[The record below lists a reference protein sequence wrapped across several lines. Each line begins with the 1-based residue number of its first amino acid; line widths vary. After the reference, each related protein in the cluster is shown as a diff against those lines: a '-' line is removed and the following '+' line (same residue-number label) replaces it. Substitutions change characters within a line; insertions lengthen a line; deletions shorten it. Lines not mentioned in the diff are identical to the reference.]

1 MQEEHEVKAKR
12 SISGRILFNT
22 DLMMICLAVVFVVL
36 MTRSMKS
43 LTDSVLSDV
52 LPSMTKT
59 ASQNLE
65 GNLHM
70 LSDRIFMIGEN
81 EAITDPGGSQ
91 EGKLSVL
98 ENAQSGIEFAWLGLY
113 NAEGSLYL
121 GDEKCPASLKERK
134 LFPLLQETQNMVID
148 DIFENGDV
156 LELAV
161 GLPIFNTEG
170 ELNYYLVGSYNYDIL
185 SDVLSSINIS
195 ANGEAFIV
203 NADGRIMGHRN
214 TDLVREQTDM
224 AEYVG
229 TDVIENKVVS
239 GETGIMTYEYKKDT
253 ELISYVPINGTDWY
267 LAIIVP
273 RSDFMGPANDSILLG
288 IYITLGI
295 LLVAGIYTVAYASRI
310 KNSLKGVTNRIELL
324 ANGDLKT
331 PTKISRTKDETQVLS
346 ASLSNTVNS
355 INGYISELSK
365 ILSSIS
371 EGDFDVSVEGEFHG
385 DFVIMK
391 ESLNSIIVS
400 LSQMLMSVQDSSK
413 QVLETAGI
421 VSESAVQ
428 VHTGSSEQSSSLM
441 VLTKETKAIEE
452 NISEV
457 DNNTRMAG
465 ELMEKAK
472 TSMDAGD
479 ANMKN
484 LLKAMEDINNNSLE
498 ITKVNRIL
506 ENIAAQTNMLALNA
520 SVEASRAGEF
530 GKGFAVVASEVR
542 ELAAQSTDSAKH
554 ASEVIN
560 SSLKAIENGVIY
572 AKQAAESFDDI
583 NEVTSKMTDI
593 TKRLEESVSVQK
605 ESLANMSDQI
615 AQISNVAQRNLD
627 SSYESTTASQKLHKQ
642 AEGLQNISGQFR
654 LRRDK

>member
-1 MQEEHEVKAKR
+1 MKAKR

-22 DLMMICLAVVFVVL
+22 DLMMICLAVIFVVL
-36 MTRSMKS
+36 MASSMRS

-70 LSDRIFMIGEN
+70 LSDRIFVIGEN
-81 EAITDPGGSQ
+81 EAIVNPASSQ
-91 EGKLSVL
+91 EEKQAVL
-98 ENAQSGIEFAWLGLY
+98 DNAQAGIEFSWLGLY
-113 NAEGSLYL
+113 DAEGKLYQ
-121 GDEKCPASLKERK
+121 GDAKCPETLAERK

-148 DIFENGDV
+148 DIYENGDA

-161 GLPIFNTEG
+161 GLPI
-170 ELNYYLVGSYNYDIL
+170 LNADSQLIYYLVGSYNYDIL

-203 NADGRIMGHRN
+203 NTQGRIMGHRN
-214 TDLVREQTDM
+214 TDLVRAQADL

-229 TDVIENKVVS
+229 VEKIEKKVVS
-239 GETGIMTYEYKKDT
+239 GETGVMTYENKKDT
-253 ELISYVPINGTDWY
+253 RLIGYASINGTDWF

-273 RSDFMGPANDSILLG
+273 RDDFMGPANDSIMLG
-288 IYITLGI
+288 IYITLGT
-295 LLVAGIYTVAYASRI
+295 LFAAGIYTITYASKI
-310 KNSLKGVTNRIELL
+310 KNSLKGVTSRIELL

-331 PTKISRTKDETQVLS
+331 PTKISRSKDETQVLS
-346 ASLSNTVNS
+346 ASLSHTVES

-371 EGDFDVSVEGEFHG
+371 QGDFDVSVEGDFNG

-391 ESLNSIIVS
+391 ESLNSIINS

-413 QVLETAGI
+413 AVLETAGI
-421 VSESAVQ
+421 VSESAVL
-428 VHTGSSEQSSSLM
+428 VHTGSSEQSDSLM
-441 VLTKETKAIEE
+441 VLTEETRAIEE

-457 DNNTRMAG
+457 NHNTRVAG

-472 TSMDAGD
+472 ASMDTGD

-530 GKGFAVVASEVR
+530 GKGFAVVAAEVR
-542 ELAAQSTDSAKH
+542 ELAAQSTESAKH
-554 ASEVIN
+554 ASEVID

-583 NEVTSKMTDI
+583 NEVTNKMTDI
-593 TKRLEESVSVQK
+593 TKQLEESVSVQK
-605 ESLANMSDQI
+605 ESLENMAEQI
-615 AQISNVAQRNLD
+615 GQISNVAQRNLK

-654 LRRDK
+654 LRRDR

>member
-1 MQEEHEVKAKR
+1 MKAKR

-22 DLMMICLAVVFVVL
+22 DLMMICLAVIFVVL
-36 MTRSMKS
+36 MASSMRS

-70 LSDRIFMIGEN
+70 LSDRIFVIGEN
-81 EAITDPGGSQ
+81 EAIVNPASSQ
-91 EGKLSVL
+91 EEKQAVL
-98 ENAQSGIEFAWLGLY
+98 DNAQAGIEFSWLGLY
-113 NAEGSLYL
+113 DAEGKLYQ
-121 GDEKCPASLKERK
+121 GDAKCPETLAERK

-148 DIFENGDV
+148 DIYENGDV

-161 GLPIFNTEG
+161 GLPI
-170 ELNYYLVGSYNYDIL
+170 LNADSQLIYYLVGSYNYDIL

-203 NADGRIMGHRN
+203 NTQGRIMGHRN
-214 TDLVREQTDM
+214 TDLVRAQADL

-229 TDVIENKVVS
+229 VEKIEKKVVS
-239 GETGIMTYEYKKDT
+239 GETGVMTYENKKDT
-253 ELISYVPINGTDWY
+253 RLIGYASINGTDWF

-273 RSDFMGPANDSILLG
+273 RDDFMGPANDSIMLG
-288 IYITLGI
+288 IYITLGT
-295 LLVAGIYTVAYASRI
+295 LFAAGIYTITYASKI
-310 KNSLKGVTNRIELL
+310 KNSLKGVTSRIELL

-331 PTKISRTKDETQVLS
+331 PTKISRSKDETQVLS
-346 ASLSNTVNS
+346 ASLSHTVES

-371 EGDFDVSVEGEFHG
+371 QGDFDVSVEGDFNG

-391 ESLNSIIVS
+391 ESLNSIINS

-413 QVLETAGI
+413 AVLETAGI
-421 VSESAVQ
+421 VSESAVL
-428 VHTGSSEQSSSLM
+428 VHTGSSEQSDSLM
-441 VLTKETKAIEE
+441 VLTEETRAIEE

-457 DNNTRMAG
+457 NHNTRVAG

-472 TSMDAGD
+472 ASMDTGD

-530 GKGFAVVASEVR
+530 GKGFAVVAAEVR
-542 ELAAQSTDSAKH
+542 ELAAQSTESAKH
-554 ASEVIN
+554 ASEVID

-583 NEVTSKMTDI
+583 NEVTNKMTDI
-593 TKRLEESVSVQK
+593 TKQLEESVSVQK
-605 ESLANMSDQI
+605 ESLENMAEQI
-615 AQISNVAQRNLD
+615 GQISNVAQRNLN

-642 AEGLQNISGQFR
+642 AEGLQHISGQFR
-654 LRRDK
+654 LRRDR

>member
-1 MQEEHEVKAKR
+1 MKAKR

-43 LTDSVLSDV
+43 LTDSVLSNV

-81 EAITDPGGSQ
+81 EAITNPGSSQ
-91 EGKLSVL
+91 EDKQAVL

-113 NAEGSLYL
+113 DAEGSLYV

-161 GLPIFNTEG
+161 GLPIFNAEG
-170 ELNYYLVGSYNYDIL
+170 EMNYYLVGSYNYDIL

-203 NADGRIMGHRN
+203 NAEGRIMGHRN
-214 TDLVREQTDM
+214 TDLVREQADM

-229 TDVIENKVVS
+229 TDVIEKKVVS
-239 GETGIMTYEYKKDT
+239 GETGLMAYEYKGDT

-273 RSDFMGPANDSILLG
+273 RSDFMGPANDSIMLG

-295 LLVAGIYTVAYASRI
+295 LFVAGLYTVAYASRI

-441 VLTKETKAIEE
+441 VLTEETKAIEE

-583 NEVTSKMTDI
+583 NEVTNKMTDI
-593 TKRLEESVSVQK
+593 TKRLEASVSVQK
-605 ESLANMSDQI
+605 ESLENMSDQI

>member
-1 MQEEHEVKAKR
+1 VKAKR
-12 SISGRILFNT
+12 SISGRILLNT
-22 DLMMICLAVVFVVL
+22 DLMMICLAVIFVVL
-36 MTRSMKS
+36 MASSMRS

-70 LSDRIFMIGEN
+70 LSDRIFVIGEN
-81 EAITDPGGSQ
+81 EAIVNPASSQ
-91 EGKLSVL
+91 EEKQAVL
-98 ENAQSGIEFAWLGLY
+98 DNAQAGIEFSWLGLY
-113 NAEGSLYL
+113 DAEGKLYQ
-121 GDEKCPASLKERK
+121 GDAKCPETLTERK

-148 DIFENGDV
+148 DIYENGDV

-161 GLPIFNTEG
+161 GLPI
-170 ELNYYLVGSYNYDIL
+170 LNADSQLIYYLVGSYNYDIL

-203 NADGRIMGHRN
+203 NTQGRIMGHRN
-214 TDLVREQTDM
+214 TDLVRAQADL

-229 TDVIENKVVS
+229 VEKIEKKVVS
-239 GETGIMTYEYKKDT
+239 GETGVMTYENKKDT
-253 ELISYVPINGTDWY
+253 RLIGYASINGTDWF

-273 RSDFMGPANDSILLG
+273 RNDFMGPANDSIMLG
-288 IYITLGI
+288 IYITLGT
-295 LLVAGIYTVAYASRI
+295 LFAAGIYTITYASKI
-310 KNSLKGVTNRIELL
+310 KNSLKGVTSRIELL

-331 PTKISRTKDETQVLS
+331 PTKISRSKDETQVLS
-346 ASLSNTVNS
+346 ASLSHTVES

-371 EGDFDVSVEGEFHG
+371 QGDFDVSVEGDFNG

-391 ESLNSIIVS
+391 ESLNSIINS

-413 QVLETAGI
+413 AVLETAGI
-421 VSESAVQ
+421 VSESAVL
-428 VHTGSSEQSSSLM
+428 VHTGSSEQSDSLM
-441 VLTKETKAIEE
+441 VLTEETRAIEE

-457 DNNTRMAG
+457 NHNTRVAG

-472 TSMDAGD
+472 ASMDTGD

-530 GKGFAVVASEVR
+530 GKGFAVVAAEVR
-542 ELAAQSTDSAKH
+542 ELAAQSTESAKH
-554 ASEVIN
+554 ASEVID

-583 NEVTSKMTDI
+583 NEVTNKMTDI
-593 TKRLEESVSVQK
+593 TKQLEESVSVQK
-605 ESLANMSDQI
+605 ESLENMAEQI
-615 AQISNVAQRNLD
+615 GQISNVAQRNLN

-642 AEGLQNISGQFR
+642 AEGLQHISGQFR
-654 LRRDK
+654 LRRDR

>member
-1 MQEEHEVKAKR
+1 MKAKR
-12 SISGRILFNT
+12 SISGRILLNT
-22 DLMMICLAVVFVVL
+22 DLMMICLAVIFVVL
-36 MTRSMKS
+36 MASSMRS

-70 LSDRIFMIGEN
+70 LSDRIFVIGEN
-81 EAITDPGGSQ
+81 EAIVNPASSHEEKQ
-91 EGKLSVL
+91 AVL
-98 ENAQSGIEFAWLGLY
+98 DNAQAGIEFSWLGLY
-113 NAEGSLYL
+113 DAEGKLYQ
-121 GDEKCPASLKERK
+121 GDAKCPETLTERK

-148 DIFENGDV
+148 DIYENGDV

-161 GLPIFNTEG
+161 GLPI
-170 ELNYYLVGSYNYDIL
+170 LNADSQLIYYLVGSYNYDIL

-203 NADGRIMGHRN
+203 NTQGRIMGHRN
-214 TDLVREQTDM
+214 TDLVRAQADL

-229 TDVIENKVVS
+229 VEKIEKKVVS
-239 GETGIMTYEYKKDT
+239 GETGVMTYEKRKDT
-253 ELISYVPINGTDWY
+253 KLIGYASINGTDWF

-273 RSDFMGPANDSILLG
+273 RDDFMGPANDSIMLG
-288 IYITLGI
+288 IYITLGT
-295 LLVAGIYTVAYASRI
+295 LFAAGIYTITYASKI
-310 KNSLKGVTNRIELL
+310 KNSLKGVTSRIELL

-331 PTKISRTKDETQVLS
+331 PTKISRSKDETQVLS
-346 ASLSNTVNS
+346 ASLSHTVES

-371 EGDFDVSVEGEFHG
+371 QGDFDVSVEGDFNG

-391 ESLNSIIVS
+391 ESLNSIINS

-413 QVLETAGI
+413 AVLETAGI
-421 VSESAVQ
+421 VSESAVL
-428 VHTGSSEQSSSLM
+428 VHTGSSEQSDSLM
-441 VLTKETKAIEE
+441 VLTEETRAIEE

-457 DNNTRMAG
+457 NHNTRVAG

-472 TSMDAGD
+472 ASMDTGD

-530 GKGFAVVASEVR
+530 GKGFAVVAAEVR
-542 ELAAQSTDSAKH
+542 ELAAQSTESAKH
-554 ASEVIN
+554 ASEVID

-572 AKQAAESFDDI
+572 AKQAAETFDDI
-583 NEVTSKMTDI
+583 NEVTNKMTDI
-593 TKRLEESVSVQK
+593 TKQLEESVSVQK
-605 ESLANMSDQI
+605 ESLENMAEQI
-615 AQISNVAQRNLD
+615 GQISNVAQRNLN

-642 AEGLQNISGQFR
+642 AEGLQHISGQFR
-654 LRRDK
+654 LRRDR

>member
-1 MQEEHEVKAKR
+1 MKAKR

-22 DLMMICLAVVFVVL
+22 DLMMICLAVIFVVL
-36 MTRSMKS
+36 MASSMRS

-70 LSDRIFMIGEN
+70 LSDRIFVIGEN
-81 EAITDPGGSQ
+81 EAIVNPASSQ
-91 EGKLSVL
+91 EEKQAVL
-98 ENAQSGIEFAWLGLY
+98 DNAQAGIEFSWLGLY
-113 NAEGSLYL
+113 DAEGKLYQ
-121 GDEKCPASLKERK
+121 GDAKCPETLAERK

-148 DIFENGDV
+148 DIYENGDV

-161 GLPIFNTEG
+161 GLPI
-170 ELNYYLVGSYNYDIL
+170 LNADSQLIYYLVGSYNYDIL

-203 NADGRIMGHRN
+203 NTQGRIMGHRN
-214 TDLVREQTDM
+214 TDLVRAQADL

-229 TDVIENKVVS
+229 VEKIEKKVVS
-239 GETGIMTYEYKKDT
+239 GETGVMTYENKKDT
-253 ELISYVPINGTDWY
+253 RLIGYASINGTDWF

-273 RSDFMGPANDSILLG
+273 RDDFMGPANDSIMLG
-288 IYITLGI
+288 IYITLGT
-295 LLVAGIYTVAYASRI
+295 LFAAGIYTITYASKI
-310 KNSLKGVTNRIELL
+310 KNSLKGVTSRIELL

-331 PTKISRTKDETQVLS
+331 PTKISRSKDETQVLS
-346 ASLSNTVNS
+346 ASLSHTVES

-371 EGDFDVSVEGEFHG
+371 QGDFDVSVEGDFNG

-391 ESLNSIIVS
+391 ESLNSIINF

-413 QVLETAGI
+413 AVLETAGI
-421 VSESAVQ
+421 VSESAVL
-428 VHTGSSEQSSSLM
+428 VHTGSSEQSDSLM
-441 VLTKETKAIEE
+441 VLTEETRAIEE

-457 DNNTRMAG
+457 NHNTRVAG

-472 TSMDAGD
+472 ASMDTGD

-530 GKGFAVVASEVR
+530 GKGFAVVAAEVR
-542 ELAAQSTDSAKH
+542 ELAAQSTESAKH
-554 ASEVIN
+554 ASEVID

-583 NEVTSKMTDI
+583 NEVTNKMTDI
-593 TKRLEESVSVQK
+593 TKQLEESVSVQK
-605 ESLANMSDQI
+605 ESLENMAEQI
-615 AQISNVAQRNLD
+615 GQISNVAQRNLN

-642 AEGLQNISGQFR
+642 AEGLQHISGQFR
-654 LRRDK
+654 LRRDR

>member
-81 EAITDPGGSQ
+81 EAITDPGSSQ

-185 SDVLSSINIS
+185 NDVLSSINIS

-239 GETGIMTYEYKKDT
+239 GETGIMAYEYKKDT

-331 PTKISRTKDETQVLS
+331 PTKISRAKDETQVLS
-346 ASLSNTVNS
+346 ASLSNTVDS

-413 QVLETAGI
+413 EVLETAGI

-441 VLTKETKAIEE
+441 VLTEETKAIEG

-465 ELMEKAK
+465 ELMAKAK
-472 TSMDAGD
+472 ASMDAGD

-506 ENIAAQTNMLALNA
+506 ETIAAQTNMLALNA

-554 ASEVIN
+554 ASEVIG

>member
-1 MQEEHEVKAKR
+1 MKAKR
-12 SISGRILFNT
+12 SISGRILLNT
-22 DLMMICLAVVFVVL
+22 DLMMICLAVIFVVL
-36 MTRSMKS
+36 MASSMRS

-70 LSDRIFMIGEN
+70 LSDRIFVIGEN
-81 EAITDPGGSQ
+81 EAIVNPASSQ
-91 EGKLSVL
+91 EEKQAVL
-98 ENAQSGIEFAWLGLY
+98 DNAQAGIEFSWLGLY
-113 NAEGSLYL
+113 DAEGKLYQ
-121 GDEKCPASLKERK
+121 GDAKCPETLTERK

-148 DIFENGDV
+148 DIYENGDV

-161 GLPIFNTEG
+161 GLPI
-170 ELNYYLVGSYNYDIL
+170 LNADSQLIYYLVGSYNYDIL

-203 NADGRIMGHRN
+203 NTQGRIMGHRN
-214 TDLVREQTDM
+214 TDLVRAQADL

-229 TDVIENKVVS
+229 VEKIEKKVVS
-239 GETGIMTYEYKKDT
+239 GETGVMTYENKKDT
-253 ELISYVPINGTDWY
+253 RLIGYASINGTDWF

-273 RSDFMGPANDSILLG
+273 RNDFMGPANDSIMLG
-288 IYITLGI
+288 IYITLGT
-295 LLVAGIYTVAYASRI
+295 LFAAGIYTITYASKI
-310 KNSLKGVTNRIELL
+310 KNSLKGVTSRIELL

-331 PTKISRTKDETQVLS
+331 PTKISRSKDETQVLS
-346 ASLSNTVNS
+346 ASLSHTVES

-371 EGDFDVSVEGEFHG
+371 QGDFDVSVEGDFNG

-391 ESLNSIIVS
+391 ESLNSIINS

-413 QVLETAGI
+413 AVLETAGI
-421 VSESAVQ
+421 VSESAVL
-428 VHTGSSEQSSSLM
+428 VHTGSSEQSDSLM
-441 VLTKETKAIEE
+441 VLTEETRAIEE

-457 DNNTRMAG
+457 NHNTRVAG

-472 TSMDAGD
+472 ASMDTGD

-530 GKGFAVVASEVR
+530 GKGFAVVAAEVR
-542 ELAAQSTDSAKH
+542 ELAAQSTESAKH
-554 ASEVIN
+554 ASEVID

-583 NEVTSKMTDI
+583 NEVTNKMTDI
-593 TKRLEESVSVQK
+593 TKQLEESVSVQK
-605 ESLANMSDQI
+605 ESLENMAEQI
-615 AQISNVAQRNLD
+615 GQISNVAQRNLN
-627 SSYESTTASQKLHKQ
+627 SSYESTTASQKLQKQ
-642 AEGLQNISGQFR
+642 AEGLQHISGQFR
-654 LRRDK
+654 LRRDR

>member
-1 MQEEHEVKAKR
+1 MKAKR

-22 DLMMICLAVVFVVL
+22 DLMMICLAVIFVVL
-36 MTRSMKS
+36 MASSMRS

-70 LSDRIFMIGEN
+70 LSDRIFVIGEN
-81 EAITDPGGSQ
+81 EAIVNPASSQ
-91 EGKLSVL
+91 EEKQAVL
-98 ENAQSGIEFAWLGLY
+98 DNAQAGIEFSWLGLY
-113 NAEGSLYL
+113 DAEGKLYQ
-121 GDEKCPASLKERK
+121 GDAKCPETLAERK

-148 DIFENGDV
+148 DIYENGDV

-161 GLPIFNTEG
+161 GLPI
-170 ELNYYLVGSYNYDIL
+170 LNADSQLIYYLVGSYNYDIL

-203 NADGRIMGHRN
+203 NTQGRIMGHRN
-214 TDLVREQTDM
+214 TDLVRAQADL

-229 TDVIENKVVS
+229 VEKIEKKVVS
-239 GETGIMTYEYKKDT
+239 GETGVMTYENKKDT
-253 ELISYVPINGTDWY
+253 RLIGYASINGTDWF

-273 RSDFMGPANDSILLG
+273 RDDFMGPANDSIMLG
-288 IYITLGI
+288 IYITLGT
-295 LLVAGIYTVAYASRI
+295 LFVAGIYTITYASKI
-310 KNSLKGVTNRIELL
+310 KNSLKGVTSRIELL

-331 PTKISRTKDETQVLS
+331 PTKISRSKDETQVLS
-346 ASLSNTVNS
+346 ASLSHTVES

-371 EGDFDVSVEGEFHG
+371 QGDFDVSVEGDFNG

-391 ESLNSIIVS
+391 ESLNSIINF

-413 QVLETAGI
+413 AVLETAGI
-421 VSESAVQ
+421 VSESAVL
-428 VHTGSSEQSSSLM
+428 VHTGSSEQSDSLM
-441 VLTKETKAIEE
+441 VLTEETRAIEE

-457 DNNTRMAG
+457 NHNTRVAG

-472 TSMDAGD
+472 ASMDTGD

-530 GKGFAVVASEVR
+530 GKGFAVVAAEVR
-542 ELAAQSTDSAKH
+542 ELAAQSTESAKH
-554 ASEVIN
+554 ASEVID

-583 NEVTSKMTDI
+583 NEVTNKMTDI
-593 TKRLEESVSVQK
+593 TKQLEESVSVQK
-605 ESLANMSDQI
+605 ESLENMAEQI
-615 AQISNVAQRNLD
+615 GQISNVAQRNLN

-642 AEGLQNISGQFR
+642 AEGLQHISGQFR
-654 LRRDK
+654 LRRDR

>member
-1 MQEEHEVKAKR
+1 MKAKR
-12 SISGRILFNT
+12 SISGRILLNT
-22 DLMMICLAVVFVVL
+22 DLMMICLAVIFVVL
-36 MTRSMKS
+36 MASSMRS

-70 LSDRIFMIGEN
+70 LSDRIFVIGEN
-81 EAITDPGGSQ
+81 EAIVNPASSQ
-91 EGKLSVL
+91 EEKQAVL
-98 ENAQSGIEFAWLGLY
+98 DNAQAGIEFSWLGLY
-113 NAEGSLYL
+113 DAEGKLYQ
-121 GDEKCPASLKERK
+121 GDAKCPETLTERK

-148 DIFENGDV
+148 DIYENGDV

-161 GLPIFNTEG
+161 GLPI
-170 ELNYYLVGSYNYDIL
+170 LNADSQLIYYLVGSYNYDIL

-203 NADGRIMGHRN
+203 NTQGRIMGHRN
-214 TDLVREQTDM
+214 TDLVRAQADL

-229 TDVIENKVVS
+229 VEKIEKKVVS
-239 GETGIMTYEYKKDT
+239 GETGVMTYENKKDT
-253 ELISYVPINGTDWY
+253 RLIGYASINGTDWF

-273 RSDFMGPANDSILLG
+273 RNDFMGPANDSIMLG
-288 IYITLGI
+288 IYITLGT
-295 LLVAGIYTVAYASRI
+295 LFAAGIYTITYASKI
-310 KNSLKGVTNRIELL
+310 KNSLKGVTSRIELL

-331 PTKISRTKDETQVLS
+331 PTKISRSKDETQVLS
-346 ASLSNTVNS
+346 ASLSHTVES

-371 EGDFDVSVEGEFHG
+371 QGDFDVSVEGDFNG

-391 ESLNSIIVS
+391 ESLNSIINS

-413 QVLETAGI
+413 AVLETAGI
-421 VSESAVQ
+421 VSESAVL
-428 VHTGSSEQSSSLM
+428 VHTGSSEQSDSLM
-441 VLTKETKAIEE
+441 VLTEETRAIEE

-457 DNNTRMAG
+457 NHNTRVAG

-472 TSMDAGD
+472 ASMDTGD

-530 GKGFAVVASEVR
+530 GKGFAVVAAEVR
-542 ELAAQSTDSAKH
+542 ELAAQSTESAKH
-554 ASEVIN
+554 ASEVID

-583 NEVTSKMTDI
+583 NEVTNKMTDI
-593 TKRLEESVSVQK
+593 TKQLEESVSVQK
-605 ESLANMSDQI
+605 ESLENMAEQI
-615 AQISNVAQRNLD
+615 GQISNVAQRNLN

-642 AEGLQNISGQFR
+642 AEGLQHISGQFR
-654 LRRDK
+654 LRRDR

>member
-1 MQEEHEVKAKR
+1 MKAKR

-22 DLMMICLAVVFVVL
+22 DLMMICLAVIFVVL
-36 MTRSMKS
+36 MASSMRS

-70 LSDRIFMIGEN
+70 LSDRIFVIGEN
-81 EAITDPGGSQ
+81 EAIVNPASSQ
-91 EGKLSVL
+91 EEKQAVL
-98 ENAQSGIEFAWLGLY
+98 DNAQAGIEFSWLGLY
-113 NAEGSLYL
+113 DAEGKLYQ
-121 GDEKCPASLKERK
+121 GDAKCPETLTERK

-148 DIFENGDV
+148 DIYENGDV

-161 GLPIFNTEG
+161 GLPI
-170 ELNYYLVGSYNYDIL
+170 LNADSQLIYYLVGSYNYDIL

-203 NADGRIMGHRN
+203 NTQGRIMGHRN
-214 TDLVREQTDM
+214 TDLVRAQADL

-229 TDVIENKVVS
+229 VEKIEKKVVS
-239 GETGIMTYEYKKDT
+239 GETGVMTYENKKDT
-253 ELISYVPINGTDWY
+253 RLIGYASINGTDWF

-273 RSDFMGPANDSILLG
+273 RNDFMGPANDSIMLG
-288 IYITLGI
+288 IYITLGT
-295 LLVAGIYTVAYASRI
+295 LFAAGIYTITYASKI
-310 KNSLKGVTNRIELL
+310 KNSLKGVTSRIELL

-331 PTKISRTKDETQVLS
+331 PTKISRSKDETQVLS
-346 ASLSNTVNS
+346 ASLSHTVES

-371 EGDFDVSVEGEFHG
+371 QGDFDVSVEGDFNG

-391 ESLNSIIVS
+391 ESLNSIINS

-413 QVLETAGI
+413 AVLETAGI
-421 VSESAVQ
+421 VSESAVL
-428 VHTGSSEQSSSLM
+428 VHTGSSEQSDSLM
-441 VLTKETKAIEE
+441 VLTEETRAIEE

-457 DNNTRMAG
+457 NHNTRVAG

-472 TSMDAGD
+472 ASMDTGD

-530 GKGFAVVASEVR
+530 GKGFAVVAAEVR
-542 ELAAQSTDSAKH
+542 ELAAQSTESAKH
-554 ASEVIN
+554 ASEVID

-583 NEVTSKMTDI
+583 NEVTNKMTDI
-593 TKRLEESVSVQK
+593 TKQLEESVSVQK
-605 ESLANMSDQI
+605 ESLENMAEQI
-615 AQISNVAQRNLD
+615 GQISNVAQRNLN

-642 AEGLQNISGQFR
+642 AEGLQHISGQFR
-654 LRRDK
+654 LRRDR

>member
-1 MQEEHEVKAKR
+1 MKAKR

-22 DLMMICLAVVFVVL
+22 DLMMICLAVIFVVL
-36 MTRSMKS
+36 MASSMRS

-70 LSDRIFMIGEN
+70 LSDRIFVIGEN
-81 EAITDPGGSQ
+81 EAIVNPASSQ
-91 EGKLSVL
+91 EEKQAVL
-98 ENAQSGIEFAWLGLY
+98 DNAQAGIEFSWLGLY
-113 NAEGSLYL
+113 DAEGKLYQ
-121 GDEKCPASLKERK
+121 GDAKCPETLAERK

-148 DIFENGDV
+148 DIYENGDA

-161 GLPIFNTEG
+161 GLPI
-170 ELNYYLVGSYNYDIL
+170 LNADSQLIYYLVGSYNYDIL

-203 NADGRIMGHRN
+203 NTQGRIMGHRN
-214 TDLVREQTDM
+214 TDLVRAQADL

-229 TDVIENKVVS
+229 VEKIEKKVVS
-239 GETGIMTYEYKKDT
+239 GETGVMTYENKKDT
-253 ELISYVPINGTDWY
+253 RLIGYASINGTDWF

-273 RSDFMGPANDSILLG
+273 RDDFMGPANDSIMLG
-288 IYITLGI
+288 IYITLGT
-295 LLVAGIYTVAYASRI
+295 LFAAGIYTITYASKI
-310 KNSLKGVTNRIELL
+310 KNSLKGVTSRIELL

-331 PTKISRTKDETQVLS
+331 PTKISRSKDETQVLS
-346 ASLSNTVNS
+346 ASLSHTVEN

-371 EGDFDVSVEGEFHG
+371 QGDFDVSVEGDFNG

-391 ESLNSIIVS
+391 ESLNSIINS

-413 QVLETAGI
+413 AVLETAGI
-421 VSESAVQ
+421 VSESAVL
-428 VHTGSSEQSSSLM
+428 VHTGSSEQSDSLM
-441 VLTKETKAIEE
+441 VLTEETRAIEE

-457 DNNTRMAG
+457 NHNTRVAG

-472 TSMDAGD
+472 ASMDTGD

-530 GKGFAVVASEVR
+530 GKGFAVVAAEVR
-542 ELAAQSTDSAKH
+542 ELAAQSTESAKH
-554 ASEVIN
+554 ASEVID

-583 NEVTSKMTDI
+583 NEVTNKMTDI
-593 TKRLEESVSVQK
+593 TKQLEESVSVQK
-605 ESLANMSDQI
+605 ESLENMAEQI
-615 AQISNVAQRNLD
+615 GQISNVAQRNLN

-642 AEGLQNISGQFR
+642 AEGLQHISGQFR
-654 LRRDK
+654 LRRDR

>member
-161 GLPIFNTEG
+161 GLPIFNTKG

-185 SDVLSSINIS
+185 NDVLSSINIS

-239 GETGIMTYEYKKDT
+239 GETGIMAYEYKKDT

-331 PTKISRTKDETQVLS
+331 PTKISRAKDETQVLS
-346 ASLSNTVNS
+346 ASLSNTVDS

-400 LSQMLMSVQDSSK
+400 LSQMLMSVQHSSK
-413 QVLETAGI
+413 EVLETAGI

-441 VLTKETKAIEE
+441 VLTEETKAIEG

-465 ELMEKAK
+465 ELMAKAK
-472 TSMDAGD
+472 ASMDAGD

-506 ENIAAQTNMLALNA
+506 ETIAAQTNMLALNA

>member
-1 MQEEHEVKAKR
+1 MKAKR

-36 MTRSMKS
+36 MARSMRS

-81 EAITDPGGSQ
+81 RVITNPDSSQ
-91 EGKLSVL
+91 EEKQAVL
-98 ENAQSGIEFAWLGLY
+98 ENAQAGIEFAWLGLY
-113 NAEGSLYL
+113 DAEGNLYQ
-121 GDEKCPASLKERK
+121 GDAKCPGTLKDRK
-134 LFPLLQETQNMVID
+134 LFPLLQETQNIVID
-148 DIFENGDV
+148 DIFENGDM

-161 GLPIFNTEG
+161 GLPILNTDG

-203 NADGRIMGHRN
+203 NAEGRIMGHRN
-214 TDLVREQTDM
+214 TELVREQTDL
-224 AEYVG
+224 AEYVRA
-229 TDVIENKVVS
+229 DAIESKVVS
-239 GETGIMTYEYKKDT
+239 GETGVMAYEVKGDT

-273 RSDFMGPANDSILLG
+273 RSDFMGPANDSIMLG

-295 LLVAGIYTVAYASRI
+295 LFVAGLYTIAYASKI

-331 PTKISRTKDETQVLS
+331 PTKISSAKDETQVLS

-371 EGDFDVSVEGEFHG
+371 EGDFNVSVEGEFNG

-391 ESLNSIIVS
+391 ESLNRIIVS

-441 VLTKETKAIEE
+441 VLTEETRAIEE

-457 DNNTRMAG
+457 DHNTKEAG
-465 ELMEKAK
+465 ELMERAK
-472 TSMDAGD
+472 TSMDTGN

-542 ELAAQSTDSAKH
+542 ELASQSTESAKH
-554 ASEVIN
+554 ASEVIG
-560 SSLKAIENGVIY
+560 SSLKAIEDGVVY

-605 ESLANMSDQI
+605 ESLENMAEQI
-615 AQISNVAQRNLD
+615 EQISNVAQRNLD
-627 SSYESTTASQKLHKQ
+627 SSYESATASQKLHKQ
-642 AEGLQNISGQFR
+642 AEGLQHISGQFR
-654 LRRDK
+654 LRRDR

>member
-1 MQEEHEVKAKR
+1 MKAKR

-22 DLMMICLAVVFVVL
+22 DLMMICLAVIFVVL
-36 MTRSMKS
+36 MASSMRS

-70 LSDRIFMIGEN
+70 LSDRIFVIGEN
-81 EAITDPGGSQ
+81 EAIVNPASSQ
-91 EGKLSVL
+91 EEKQAVL
-98 ENAQSGIEFAWLGLY
+98 DNAQAGIEFSWLGLY
-113 NAEGSLYL
+113 DAEGKLYQ
-121 GDEKCPASLKERK
+121 GDAKCPETLAERK

-148 DIFENGDV
+148 DIYENGDV

-161 GLPIFNTEG
+161 GLPI
-170 ELNYYLVGSYNYDIL
+170 LNADSQLIYYLVGSYNYDIL

-203 NADGRIMGHRN
+203 NTQGRIMGHRN
-214 TDLVREQTDM
+214 TDLVRAQADL

-229 TDVIENKVVS
+229 VEKIEKKVVS
-239 GETGIMTYEYKKDT
+239 GETGVMTYENKKDT
-253 ELISYVPINGTDWY
+253 RLIGYASINGTDWF

-273 RSDFMGPANDSILLG
+273 RDDFMGPANDSIMLG
-288 IYITLGI
+288 IYITLGT
-295 LLVAGIYTVAYASRI
+295 LFAAGIYTITYASKI
-310 KNSLKGVTNRIELL
+310 KNSLKGVTSRIELL

-331 PTKISRTKDETQVLS
+331 PTKISRSKDETQVLS
-346 ASLSNTVNS
+346 ASLSHTVES

-371 EGDFDVSVEGEFHG
+371 QGDFDVSVEGDFNG

-391 ESLNSIIVS
+391 ESLNSIINF

-413 QVLETAGI
+413 AVLETAGI
-421 VSESAVQ
+421 VSESAVL
-428 VHTGSSEQSSSLM
+428 VHTGSSEQSDSLM
-441 VLTKETKAIEE
+441 VLTEETRAIEE

-457 DNNTRMAG
+457 NHNTRVAG

-472 TSMDAGD
+472 ASMDTGD

-530 GKGFAVVASEVR
+530 GKGFAVVAAEVR
-542 ELAAQSTDSAKH
+542 ELAAQSTESAKH
-554 ASEVIN
+554 ASEVID

-572 AKQAAESFDDI
+572 AKQAAESFDYI
-583 NEVTSKMTDI
+583 NEVTNKMTDI
-593 TKRLEESVSVQK
+593 TKQLEESVSVQK
-605 ESLANMSDQI
+605 ESLENMAEQI
-615 AQISNVAQRNLD
+615 GQISNVAQRNLN

-642 AEGLQNISGQFR
+642 AEGLQHISGQFR
-654 LRRDK
+654 LRRDR

>member
-1 MQEEHEVKAKR
+1 MKAKR
-12 SISGRILFNT
+12 SISGRILLNT
-22 DLMMICLAVVFVVL
+22 LVMMICLAVVFVVL

-59 ASQNLE
+59 AAQNLE

-70 LSDRIFMIGEN
+70 LSDRFFMIGEN
-81 EAITDPGGSQ
+81 EAITDVGSSTGIGSSD
-91 EGKLSVL
+91 EEKLEVL
-98 ENAQSGIEFAWLGLY
+98 RNAQSGIEFAWLGLY
-113 NAEGSLYL
+113 SADGTLFL
-121 GDEKCPASLKERK
+121 GDEKCPQSVQDHNF
-134 LFPLLQETQNMVID
+134 FPLMQETQNMVID
-148 DIFENGDV
+148 DVYENGDI

-161 GLPIFNTEG
+161 GLPIKDAEG
-170 ELNYYLVGSYNYDIL
+170 TLNYYLVGAYNYSIL

-203 NADGRIMGHRN
+203 NAEGRIMGHRN
-214 TDLVREQTDM
+214 TDLVREQADM

-229 TDVIENKVVS
+229 TQDIEQKVVS
-239 GETGIMTYEYKKDT
+239 GQTGVMAYEHKKDMQ
-253 ELISYVPINGTDWY
+253 LISYVPISGTNWY

-273 RSDFMGPANDSILLG
+273 RNDFMGPANDSIMLG
-288 IYITLGI
+288 IYITGGL
-295 LLVAGIYTVAYASRI
+295 LLVAGLFTITYAARI
-310 KNSLKGVTNRIELL
+310 KNSLKGVTKRIELL

-331 PTKISRTKDETQVLS
+331 PTRISRTKDETHTLS
-346 ASLSNTVNS
+346 SSLSNTVES

-371 EGDFDVSVEGEFHG
+371 EGDFDVSVEGEFYG
-385 DFVIMK
+385 DFIIMK
-391 ESLNSIIVS
+391 ESLNRIIVS
-400 LSQMLMSVQDSSK
+400 LSQMLISVQDSSK
-413 QVLETAGI
+413 EVLETAGI

-428 VHTGSSEQSSSLM
+428 VHTGSSEQSDSLL
-441 VLTKETKAIEE
+441 VLTEETKAIEE

-457 DNNTRMAG
+457 DNNTKVAG
-465 ELMEKAK
+465 ELMGRARA
-472 TSMDAGD
+472 SMDAGD

-484 LLKAMEDINNNSLE
+484 LLAAMEDINDNSIE

-506 ENIAAQTNMLALNA
+506 ENIASQTNMLALNA

-530 GKGFAVVASEVR
+530 GKGFAVVAAEVR
-542 ELAAQSTDSAKH
+542 ELAAQSTESAKH
-554 ASEVIN
+554 ASEVIGN
-560 SSLKAIENGVIY
+560 SLKAIKNGVAY

-583 NEVTSKMTDI
+583 SDVTNRMTEI

-605 ESLANMSDQI
+605 ESLETMAEQI
-615 AQISNVAQRNLD
+615 VQISNVAQRNLD
-627 SSYESTTASQKLHKQ
+627 ASYESTTASQKLHKQ
-642 AEGLQNISGQFR
+642 AEGLQYISGQFR

>member
-1 MQEEHEVKAKR
+1 MQEEQKVKAKR

-36 MTRSMKS
+36 MARSMRS

-81 EAITDPGGSQ
+81 RVITNPDSSREEKQ
-91 EGKLSVL
+91 AVL
-98 ENAQSGIEFAWLGLY
+98 ENAQAGIEFAWLGLY
-113 NAEGSLYL
+113 DAEGNLYQ
-121 GDEKCPASLKERK
+121 GDAKCPGTLKERK

-148 DIFENGDV
+148 DIYENGDM

-161 GLPIFNTEG
+161 GLPILNTDG

-185 SDVLSSINIS
+185 SDVLSSVNIS

-203 NADGRIMGHRN
+203 NAEGRIMGHRN
-214 TDLVREQTDM
+214 TELVREQADL
-224 AEYVG
+224 AEYVKA
-229 TDVIENKVVS
+229 DAIESKVVS
-239 GETGIMTYEYKKDT
+239 GETGVMAYEVKGDT
-253 ELISYVPINGTDWY
+253 ELISYVSINGTDWY

-273 RSDFMGPANDSILLG
+273 RSDFMGPANDSIMLG

-295 LLVAGIYTVAYASRI
+295 LFVAGLYTIAYASKI

-331 PTKISRTKDETQVLS
+331 PTKISRAKDETQVLS
-346 ASLSNTVNS
+346 ASLSNTVDS

-365 ILSSIS
+365 ILSNIS
-371 EGDFDVSVEGEFHG
+371 EGDFDVSVEGEFNG

-391 ESLNSIIVS
+391 ESLNRIIVS

-441 VLTKETKAIEE
+441 VLTEETKAIEE

-457 DNNTRMAG
+457 AHNTKAVG
-465 ELMEKAK
+465 ELMERAKA
-472 TSMDAGD
+472 SMDTGD

-484 LLKAMEDINNNSLE
+484 LLKAMKDINDNSLE

-520 SVEASRAGEF
+520 SVEASRAGEL

-542 ELAAQSTDSAKH
+542 ELAAQSTESAKH
-554 ASEVIN
+554 ASEVIG
-560 SSLKAIENGVIY
+560 SSLKAIENGVVY

-605 ESLANMSDQI
+605 ESLENMAEQI
-615 AQISNVAQRNLD
+615 EQISDVAQRNLD

-642 AEGLQNISGQFR
+642 AEGLQHISGQFR
-654 LRRDK
+654 LRRDR

>member
-1 MQEEHEVKAKR
+1 MKAKR
-12 SISGRILFNT
+12 SISGRILLNT
-22 DLMMICLAVVFVVL
+22 DLMMICLAVIFVVL
-36 MTRSMKS
+36 MASSMRS

-70 LSDRIFMIGEN
+70 LSDRIFVRGEN
-81 EAITDPGGSQ
+81 EAIVNPASSQ
-91 EGKLSVL
+91 EEKQAVL
-98 ENAQSGIEFAWLGLY
+98 DNAQAGIEFSWLGLY
-113 NAEGSLYL
+113 DAEGKLYQ
-121 GDEKCPASLKERK
+121 GDAKCPETLTERK

-148 DIFENGDV
+148 DIYENGDV

-161 GLPIFNTEG
+161 GLPI
-170 ELNYYLVGSYNYDIL
+170 LNADSQLIYYLVGSYNYDIL

-203 NADGRIMGHRN
+203 NTQGRIMGHRN
-214 TDLVREQTDM
+214 TDLVRAQADL

-229 TDVIENKVVS
+229 VEKIEKKVVS
-239 GETGIMTYEYKKDT
+239 GETGVMTYENKKDT
-253 ELISYVPINGTDWY
+253 RLIGYASINGTDWF

-273 RSDFMGPANDSILLG
+273 RNDFMGPANDSIMLG
-288 IYITLGI
+288 IYITLGT
-295 LLVAGIYTVAYASRI
+295 LFAAGIYTITYASKI
-310 KNSLKGVTNRIELL
+310 KNSLKGVTSRIELL

-331 PTKISRTKDETQVLS
+331 PTKISRSKDETQVLS
-346 ASLSNTVNS
+346 ASLSHTVES

-371 EGDFDVSVEGEFHG
+371 QGDFDVSVEGDFNG

-391 ESLNSIIVS
+391 ESLNSIINS

-413 QVLETAGI
+413 AVLETAGI
-421 VSESAVQ
+421 VSESAVL
-428 VHTGSSEQSSSLM
+428 VHTGSSEQSDSLM
-441 VLTKETKAIEE
+441 VLTEETRAIEE

-457 DNNTRMAG
+457 NHNTRVAG

-472 TSMDAGD
+472 ASMDTGD

-530 GKGFAVVASEVR
+530 GKGFAVVAAEVR
-542 ELAAQSTDSAKH
+542 ELAAQSTESAKH
-554 ASEVIN
+554 ASEVID

-583 NEVTSKMTDI
+583 NEVTNKMTDI
-593 TKRLEESVSVQK
+593 TKQLEESVSVQK
-605 ESLANMSDQI
+605 ESLENMAEQI
-615 AQISNVAQRNLD
+615 GQISNVAQRNLN

-642 AEGLQNISGQFR
+642 AEGLQHISGQFR
-654 LRRDK
+654 LRRDR

>member
-1 MQEEHEVKAKR
+1 MKAKR

-22 DLMMICLAVVFVVL
+22 DLMMICLAVIFVVL
-36 MTRSMKS
+36 MASSMRS

-70 LSDRIFMIGEN
+70 LSDRIFVIGEN
-81 EAITDPGGSQ
+81 EAIVNPASSQ
-91 EGKLSVL
+91 EEKQAVL
-98 ENAQSGIEFAWLGLY
+98 DNAQAGIEFSWLGLY
-113 NAEGSLYL
+113 DAEGKLYQ
-121 GDEKCPASLKERK
+121 GDAKCPETLAERK

-148 DIFENGDV
+148 DIYENGDA

-161 GLPIFNTEG
+161 GLPI
-170 ELNYYLVGSYNYDIL
+170 LNADSQLIYYLVGSYNYDIL

-203 NADGRIMGHRN
+203 NTQGRIMGHRN
-214 TDLVREQTDM
+214 TDLVRAQADL

-229 TDVIENKVVS
+229 VEKIEKKVVS
-239 GETGIMTYEYKKDT
+239 GETGVMTYENKKDT
-253 ELISYVPINGTDWY
+253 RLIGYASINGTDWF

-273 RSDFMGPANDSILLG
+273 RDDFMGPANDSIMLG
-288 IYITLGI
+288 IYITLGT
-295 LLVAGIYTVAYASRI
+295 LFAAGIYTITYASKI
-310 KNSLKGVTNRIELL
+310 KNSLKGVTSRIELL

-331 PTKISRTKDETQVLS
+331 PTKISRSKDETQVLS
-346 ASLSNTVNS
+346 ASLSHTVEN

-371 EGDFDVSVEGEFHG
+371 QGDFDVSVEGDFNG

-391 ESLNSIIVS
+391 ESLNSIINS
-400 LSQMLMSVQDSSK
+400 LSKMLMSVQDSSK
-413 QVLETAGI
+413 AVLETAGI
-421 VSESAVQ
+421 VSESAVL
-428 VHTGSSEQSSSLM
+428 VHTGSSEQSDSLM
-441 VLTKETKAIEE
+441 VLTEETRAIEE

-457 DNNTRMAG
+457 NHNTRVAG

-472 TSMDAGD
+472 ASMDTGD

-530 GKGFAVVASEVR
+530 GKGFAVVAAEVR
-542 ELAAQSTDSAKH
+542 ELAAQSTESAKH
-554 ASEVIN
+554 ASEVID

-583 NEVTSKMTDI
+583 NEVTNKMTDI
-593 TKRLEESVSVQK
+593 TKQLEESVSVQK
-605 ESLANMSDQI
+605 ESLENMAEQI
-615 AQISNVAQRNLD
+615 GQISNVAQRNLN

-654 LRRDK
+654 LRRDR

>member
-1 MQEEHEVKAKR
+1 MKAKR
-12 SISGRILFNT
+12 SISGRILLNT
-22 DLMMICLAVVFVVL
+22 DLMMICLAVIFVVL
-36 MTRSMKS
+36 MASSMRS

-70 LSDRIFMIGEN
+70 LSDRIFVIGEN
-81 EAITDPGGSQ
+81 EAIVNPASSQ
-91 EGKLSVL
+91 EEKQAVL
-98 ENAQSGIEFAWLGLY
+98 DNAQAGIEFSWLGLY
-113 NAEGSLYL
+113 DAEGKLYQ
-121 GDEKCPASLKERK
+121 GDAKCPETLTERK

-148 DIFENGDV
+148 DSYENGDV

-161 GLPIFNTEG
+161 GLPI
-170 ELNYYLVGSYNYDIL
+170 LNADSQLIYYLVGSYNYDIL

-203 NADGRIMGHRN
+203 NTQGRIMGHRN
-214 TDLVREQTDM
+214 TDLVRAQADL

-229 TDVIENKVVS
+229 VEKIEKKVVS
-239 GETGIMTYEYKKDT
+239 GETGVMTYENKKDT
-253 ELISYVPINGTDWY
+253 RLIGYASINGTDWF

-273 RSDFMGPANDSILLG
+273 RNDFMGPANDSIMLG
-288 IYITLGI
+288 IYITLGT
-295 LLVAGIYTVAYASRI
+295 LFAAGIYTITYASKI
-310 KNSLKGVTNRIELL
+310 KNSLKGVTSRIELL

-331 PTKISRTKDETQVLS
+331 PTKISRSKDETQVLS
-346 ASLSNTVNS
+346 ASLSHTVES

-371 EGDFDVSVEGEFHG
+371 QGDFDVSVEGDFNG

-391 ESLNSIIVS
+391 ESLNSIINS

-413 QVLETAGI
+413 AVLETAGI
-421 VSESAVQ
+421 VSESAVL
-428 VHTGSSEQSSSLM
+428 VHTGSSEQSDSLM
-441 VLTKETKAIEE
+441 VLTEETRAIEE

-457 DNNTRMAG
+457 NHNTRVAG

-472 TSMDAGD
+472 ASMDTGD

-530 GKGFAVVASEVR
+530 GKGFAVVAAEVR
-542 ELAAQSTDSAKH
+542 ELAAQSTESAKH
-554 ASEVIN
+554 ASEVID

-583 NEVTSKMTDI
+583 NEVTNKMTDI
-593 TKRLEESVSVQK
+593 TKQLEESVSVQK
-605 ESLANMSDQI
+605 ESLENMAEQI
-615 AQISNVAQRNLD
+615 GQISNVAQRNLN

-642 AEGLQNISGQFR
+642 AEGLQHISGQFR
-654 LRRDK
+654 LRRDR

>member
-1 MQEEHEVKAKR
+1 MKAKR

-22 DLMMICLAVVFVVL
+22 DLMMICLAVIFVVL
-36 MTRSMKS
+36 MASSMRS

-70 LSDRIFMIGEN
+70 LSDRIFVIGEN
-81 EAITDPGGSQ
+81 EAIVNPASSQ
-91 EGKLSVL
+91 EEKQAVL
-98 ENAQSGIEFAWLGLY
+98 DNAQAGIEFSWLGLY
-113 NAEGSLYL
+113 DAEGKLYQ
-121 GDEKCPASLKERK
+121 GDAKCPETLAERK

-148 DIFENGDV
+148 DIYENGDA

-161 GLPIFNTEG
+161 GLPI
-170 ELNYYLVGSYNYDIL
+170 LNADSQLIYYLVGSYNYDIL

-203 NADGRIMGHRN
+203 NTQGRIMGHRN
-214 TDLVREQTDM
+214 TDLVRAQADL

-229 TDVIENKVVS
+229 VEKIEKKVVS
-239 GETGIMTYEYKKDT
+239 GETGVMTYENKKDT
-253 ELISYVPINGTDWY
+253 RLIGYASINGTDWF

-273 RSDFMGPANDSILLG
+273 RDDFMGPANDSIMLG
-288 IYITLGI
+288 IYITLGT
-295 LLVAGIYTVAYASRI
+295 LFAAGIYTITYASKI
-310 KNSLKGVTNRIELL
+310 KNSLKGVTSRIELL

-331 PTKISRTKDETQVLS
+331 PTKISRSKDETQVLS
-346 ASLSNTVNS
+346 ASLSHTVES

-371 EGDFDVSVEGEFHG
+371 QGDFDVSVEGDFNG

-391 ESLNSIIVS
+391 ESLNSIINS
-400 LSQMLMSVQDSSK
+400 LSKMLMSVQDSSK
-413 QVLETAGI
+413 AVLETAGI
-421 VSESAVQ
+421 VSESAVL
-428 VHTGSSEQSSSLM
+428 VHTGSSEQSDSLM
-441 VLTKETKAIEE
+441 VLTEETRAIEE

-457 DNNTRMAG
+457 NHNTRVAG

-472 TSMDAGD
+472 ASMDTGD

-530 GKGFAVVASEVR
+530 GKGFAVVAAEVR
-542 ELAAQSTDSAKH
+542 ELAAQSTESAKH
-554 ASEVIN
+554 ASEVID

-583 NEVTSKMTDI
+583 NEVTNKMTDI
-593 TKRLEESVSVQK
+593 TKQLEESVSVQK
-605 ESLANMSDQI
+605 ESLENMAEQI
-615 AQISNVAQRNLD
+615 GQISNVAQRNLN

-642 AEGLQNISGQFR
+642 AEGLQHISGQFR
-654 LRRDK
+654 LRRDR

>member
-1 MQEEHEVKAKR
+1 MKAKR

-22 DLMMICLAVVFVVL
+22 DLMMICLAVIFVVL
-36 MTRSMKS
+36 MASSMRS

-70 LSDRIFMIGEN
+70 LSDRIFVIGEN
-81 EAITDPGGSQ
+81 EAIVNPASSQ
-91 EGKLSVL
+91 EEKQAVL
-98 ENAQSGIEFAWLGLY
+98 DNAQAGIEFSWLGLY
-113 NAEGSLYL
+113 DAEGKLYQ
-121 GDEKCPASLKERK
+121 GDAKCPETLAERK

-148 DIFENGDV
+148 DIYENGDV

-161 GLPIFNTEG
+161 GLPI
-170 ELNYYLVGSYNYDIL
+170 LNADSQLIYYLVGSYNYDIL

-203 NADGRIMGHRN
+203 NTQGRIMGHRN
-214 TDLVREQTDM
+214 TDLVRAQADL

-229 TDVIENKVVS
+229 VEKIEKKVVS
-239 GETGIMTYEYKKDT
+239 GETGVMTYENKKDT
-253 ELISYVPINGTDWY
+253 RLIGYASINGTDWF

-273 RSDFMGPANDSILLG
+273 RNDFMGPANDSIMLG
-288 IYITLGI
+288 IYITLGT
-295 LLVAGIYTVAYASRI
+295 LFAAGIYTITYASKI
-310 KNSLKGVTNRIELL
+310 KNSLKGVTSRIELL

-331 PTKISRTKDETQVLS
+331 PTKISRSKDETQVLS
-346 ASLSNTVNS
+346 ASLSHTVES

-371 EGDFDVSVEGEFHG
+371 QGDFDVSVEGDFNG

-391 ESLNSIIVS
+391 ESLNSIINS

-413 QVLETAGI
+413 AVLETAGI
-421 VSESAVQ
+421 VSESAVL
-428 VHTGSSEQSSSLM
+428 VHTGSSEQSDSLM
-441 VLTKETKAIEE
+441 VLTEETRAIEE

-457 DNNTRMAG
+457 NHNTRVAG

-472 TSMDAGD
+472 ASMDTGD

-530 GKGFAVVASEVR
+530 GKGFAVVAAEVR
-542 ELAAQSTDSAKH
+542 ELAAQSTESAKH
-554 ASEVIN
+554 ASEVID

-583 NEVTSKMTDI
+583 NEVTNKMTDI
-593 TKRLEESVSVQK
+593 TKQLEESVSVQK
-605 ESLANMSDQI
+605 ESLENMAEQI
-615 AQISNVAQRNLD
+615 GQISNVAQRNLN

-642 AEGLQNISGQFR
+642 AEGLQHISGQFR
-654 LRRDK
+654 LRRDR

>member
-81 EAITDPGGSQ
+81 EAITDPGSSQ

-185 SDVLSSINIS
+185 NDVLSSINIS

-239 GETGIMTYEYKKDT
+239 GETGIMAYEYKKDT

-331 PTKISRTKDETQVLS
+331 PTKISRAKDETQVLS
-346 ASLSNTVNS
+346 ASLSNTVDS

-441 VLTKETKAIEE
+441 VLTEETKAIEE

-583 NEVTSKMTDI
+583 NEVTNKMTDI

>member
-1 MQEEHEVKAKR
+1 MKAKR
-12 SISGRILFNT
+12 SISGRILLNT
-22 DLMMICLAVVFVVL
+22 DLMMICLAVIFVVL
-36 MTRSMKS
+36 MASSMRS

-70 LSDRIFMIGEN
+70 LSDRIFVIGEN
-81 EAITDPGGSQ
+81 EAIVNPASSQ
-91 EGKLSVL
+91 EEKQAVL
-98 ENAQSGIEFAWLGLY
+98 DNAQAGIEFSWLGLY
-113 NAEGSLYL
+113 DAEGKLYQ
-121 GDEKCPASLKERK
+121 GDAKCPETLTERK

-148 DIFENGDV
+148 NIYENGDV

-161 GLPIFNTEG
+161 GLPI
-170 ELNYYLVGSYNYDIL
+170 LNADSQLIYYLVGSYNYDIL

-203 NADGRIMGHRN
+203 NTQGRIMGHRN
-214 TDLVREQTDM
+214 TDLVRAQADL

-229 TDVIENKVVS
+229 VEKIEKKVVS
-239 GETGIMTYEYKKDT
+239 GETGVMTYENKKDT
-253 ELISYVPINGTDWY
+253 RLIGYASINGTDWF

-273 RSDFMGPANDSILLG
+273 RNDFMGPANDSIMLG
-288 IYITLGI
+288 IYITLGT
-295 LLVAGIYTVAYASRI
+295 LFAAGIYTITYASKI
-310 KNSLKGVTNRIELL
+310 KNSLKGVTSRIELL

-331 PTKISRTKDETQVLS
+331 PTKISRSKDETQVLS
-346 ASLSNTVNS
+346 ASLSHTVES

-371 EGDFDVSVEGEFHG
+371 QGDFDVSVEGDFNG

-391 ESLNSIIVS
+391 ESLNSIINS

-413 QVLETAGI
+413 AVLETAGI
-421 VSESAVQ
+421 VSESAVL
-428 VHTGSSEQSSSLM
+428 VHTGSSEQSDSLM
-441 VLTKETKAIEE
+441 VLTEETRAIEE

-457 DNNTRMAG
+457 NHNTRVAG

-472 TSMDAGD
+472 ASMDTGD

-530 GKGFAVVASEVR
+530 GKGFAVVAAEVR
-542 ELAAQSTDSAKH
+542 ELAAQSTESAKH
-554 ASEVIN
+554 ASEVID

-583 NEVTSKMTDI
+583 NEVTNKMTDI
-593 TKRLEESVSVQK
+593 TKQLEESVSVQK
-605 ESLANMSDQI
+605 ESLENMAEQI
-615 AQISNVAQRNLD
+615 GQISNVAQRNLN

-642 AEGLQNISGQFR
+642 AEGLQHISGQFR
-654 LRRDK
+654 LRRDR

>member
-1 MQEEHEVKAKR
+1 MKAKR
-12 SISGRILFNT
+12 SISGRILLNT
-22 DLMMICLAVVFVVL
+22 DLMMICLAVIFVVL
-36 MTRSMKS
+36 MASSMRS

-52 LPSMTKT
+52 LPPMTKT

-70 LSDRIFMIGEN
+70 LSDRIFVIGEN
-81 EAITDPGGSQ
+81 EAIVNPASSQ
-91 EGKLSVL
+91 EEKQAVL
-98 ENAQSGIEFAWLGLY
+98 DNAQAGIEFSWLGLY
-113 NAEGSLYL
+113 DAEGKLYQ
-121 GDEKCPASLKERK
+121 GDAKCPETLTERK

-148 DIFENGDV
+148 DIYENGDV

-161 GLPIFNTEG
+161 GLPI
-170 ELNYYLVGSYNYDIL
+170 LNADSQLIYYLVGSYNYDIL

-203 NADGRIMGHRN
+203 NTQGRIMGHRN
-214 TDLVREQTDM
+214 TDLVRAQADL

-229 TDVIENKVVS
+229 VEKIEKKVVS
-239 GETGIMTYEYKKDT
+239 GETGVMTYENKKDT
-253 ELISYVPINGTDWY
+253 RLIGYASINGTDWF

-273 RSDFMGPANDSILLG
+273 RNDFMGPANDSIMLG
-288 IYITLGI
+288 IYITLGT
-295 LLVAGIYTVAYASRI
+295 LFAAGIYTITYASKI
-310 KNSLKGVTNRIELL
+310 KNSLKGVTSRIELL

-331 PTKISRTKDETQVLS
+331 PTKISRSKDETQVLS
-346 ASLSNTVNS
+346 ASLSHTVES

-365 ILSSIS
+365 ILSRIS
-371 EGDFDVSVEGEFHG
+371 QGDFDVSVEGDFNG

-391 ESLNSIIVS
+391 ESLNSIINS
-400 LSQMLMSVQDSSK
+400 LSKMLMSVQDSSK
-413 QVLETAGI
+413 AVLETAGI
-421 VSESAVQ
+421 VSESAVL
-428 VHTGSSEQSSSLM
+428 VHTGSSEQSDSLM
-441 VLTKETKAIEE
+441 VLTEETRAIEE

-457 DNNTRMAG
+457 NHNTRVAG

-472 TSMDAGD
+472 ASMDTGD

-530 GKGFAVVASEVR
+530 GKGFAVVAAEVR
-542 ELAAQSTDSAKH
+542 ELAAQSTESAKH
-554 ASEVIN
+554 ASEVID

-572 AKQAAESFDDI
+572 AKQAAETFDDI
-583 NEVTSKMTDI
+583 NEVTIKMTDI
-593 TKRLEESVSVQK
+593 TKQLEESVSVQK
-605 ESLANMSDQI
+605 ESLENMAEQI
-615 AQISNVAQRNLD
+615 GQISNVAQRNLN
-627 SSYESTTASQKLHKQ
+627 SSYESTTASQKLQKQ
-642 AEGLQNISGQFR
+642 AEGLQHISGQFR
-654 LRRDK
+654 LRRDR

>member
-1 MQEEHEVKAKR
+1 MKAKR

-441 VLTKETKAIEE
+441 VLTEETKAIEE

>member
-1 MQEEHEVKAKR
+1 MKAKR
-12 SISGRILFNT
+12 SISGRILLNT
-22 DLMMICLAVVFVVL
+22 DLMMICLAVIFVVL
-36 MTRSMKS
+36 MASSMRS

-70 LSDRIFMIGEN
+70 LSDRIFVIGEN
-81 EAITDPGGSQ
+81 EAIVNPASSQ
-91 EGKLSVL
+91 EEKQAVL
-98 ENAQSGIEFAWLGLY
+98 DNAQAGIEFSWLGLY
-113 NAEGSLYL
+113 DAEGKLYQ
-121 GDEKCPASLKERK
+121 GDAKCPETLTERK

-148 DIFENGDV
+148 DIYENGDV

-161 GLPIFNTEG
+161 GLPI
-170 ELNYYLVGSYNYDIL
+170 LNADSQLIYYLVGSYNYDIL

-203 NADGRIMGHRN
+203 NTQGRIMGHRN
-214 TDLVREQTDM
+214 TDLVRAQADL

-229 TDVIENKVVS
+229 VEKIEKKVVS
-239 GETGIMTYEYKKDT
+239 GETGVMTYEKRKDT
-253 ELISYVPINGTDWY
+253 KLIGYASINGTDWF

-273 RSDFMGPANDSILLG
+273 RDDFMGPANDSIMLG
-288 IYITLGI
+288 IYITLGT
-295 LLVAGIYTVAYASRI
+295 LFVAGIYTITYASKI
-310 KNSLKGVTNRIELL
+310 KNSLKGVTSRIELL

-331 PTKISRTKDETQVLS
+331 PTKISRSKDETQVLS
-346 ASLSNTVNS
+346 ASLSHTVES

-365 ILSSIS
+365 ILSRIS
-371 EGDFDVSVEGEFHG
+371 QGDFDVSVEGDFNG

-391 ESLNSIIVS
+391 ESLNSIINS

-413 QVLETAGI
+413 AVLETAGI
-421 VSESAVQ
+421 VSESAVL
-428 VHTGSSEQSSSLM
+428 VHTGSSEQSDSLM
-441 VLTKETKAIEE
+441 VLTEETRAIEE

-457 DNNTRMAG
+457 NHNTRVAG

-472 TSMDAGD
+472 ASMDTGD

-530 GKGFAVVASEVR
+530 GKGFAVVAAEVR
-542 ELAAQSTDSAKH
+542 ELAAQSTESAKH
-554 ASEVIN
+554 ASEVID

-572 AKQAAESFDDI
+572 AKQAAETFDDI
-583 NEVTSKMTDI
+583 NEVTIKMTDI
-593 TKRLEESVSVQK
+593 TKQLEESVSVQK
-605 ESLANMSDQI
+605 ESLENMAEQI
-615 AQISNVAQRNLD
+615 GQISNVAQRNLN
-627 SSYESTTASQKLHKQ
+627 SSYESTTASQKLQKQ
-642 AEGLQNISGQFR
+642 AEGLQHISGQFR
-654 LRRDK
+654 LRRDR